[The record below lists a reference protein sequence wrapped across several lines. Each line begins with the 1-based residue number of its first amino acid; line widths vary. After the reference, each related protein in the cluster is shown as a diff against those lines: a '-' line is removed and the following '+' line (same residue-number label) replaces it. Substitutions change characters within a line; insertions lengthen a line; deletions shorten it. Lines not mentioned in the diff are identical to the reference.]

1 MAFSLFGM
9 SAIGRF
15 HCISHLLFVKNCFF
29 PIRLQ
34 QQHLEINNQ
43 VRLNKTKF
51 TQSFTLREKT
61 LEFSKKISYLSIF
74 DWNFGVKLLIFEI
87 TTRKFV

>member
-1 MAFSLFGM
+1 MAFPLFGM

-15 HCISHLLFVKNCFF
+15 HCISHVLFVKNCFF

-74 DWNFGVKLLIFEI
+74 DWNFGVKRLIFEI